1 MKKTILFL
9 NALLMITLS
18 SCNDYF
24 DKTGDEQHI
33 TDKKFFGDEAAFA
46 SALTDCYTLMR
57 SRDLYGG
64 MLTLEMMEFANQN
77 MAPHDAFSSAAAQLN
92 FADAALAARVDSMT
106 HAAYRVVAACNKLI
120 DEAERTKVV
129 FTSAGKKKI
138 ITAEAYALRAAVQFD
153 LLRLFHPAPA
163 TDAGFRGLP
172 YVTHTSANVP
182 EALTT
187 TQILQAVNDDLAHAA
202 QLLKTADPI
211 LKERNS
217 IVGIG
222 EFDRRLRT
230 FQMNYYAVKA
240 VQARVAL
247 WQGNY
252 EQAAV
257 QADSVLAHL
266 QNTVARYRLFY
277 WVTPGHYGSDFSFSR
292 EYVFGI
298 ASTPTGFAR
307 LSDDM
312 FKTKGIQ
319 TTTSLRD
326 IYADNA
332 DIRYRAWFRQQ
343 GSSYAMS
350 NKFGSATLLTD
361 YVYSTSATAS
371 SLPAAIPYIKLGEV
385 MLIKAEAL
393 NEMGQ
398 TSAARSLLEEMQGY
412 KDISYASRATSVTK
426 ESLRELIYAEARR
439 DLFGEGQLFYLNK
452 RLGLTSVKAADGT
465 MRTVT
470 LNQYTLPLP
479 ADLYKAVQ

>member
-1 MKKTILFL
+1 MKKTIFFL
-9 NALLMITLS
+9 IALLMMTLS

-77 MAPHDAFSSAAAQLN
+77 MAPHDAISSAAAQLN

-172 YVTHTSANVP
+172 YVTHTSVNVP

-202 QLLKTADPI
+202 QLLKTVDPI

-217 IVGIG
+217 IVGVG

-343 GSSYAMS
+343 GSGYAMS

-361 YVYSTSATAS
+361 YVYSTSATAT

-452 RLGLTSVKAADGT
+452 WLGLTSVKAADGSI
-465 MRTVT
+465 RTVT

-479 ADLYKAVQ
+479 ADLFNAIQ

>member
-1 MKKTILFL
+1 MKKTIFFL
-9 NALLMITLS
+9 IALLMITLS

-64 MLTLEMMEFANQN
+64 ILTLEMMEFANQN

-187 TQILQAVNDDLAHAA
+187 TQILQAVNTDLAHAA

-217 IVGIG
+217 IVGVG

-230 FQMNYYAVKA
+230 FQMNFYAVKA

-252 EQAAV
+252 EQAVA

-343 GSSYAMS
+343 GSGYAMS

-361 YVYSTSATAS
+361 YVYSTSATAT

-385 MLIKAEAL
+385 MLIKVEAL

-412 KDISYASRATSVTK
+412 KDISYASRVISVTK

-470 LNQYTLPLP
+470 LNQYTFPLP
-479 ADLYKAVQ
+479 ADLFNAIQ

>member
-1 MKKTILFL
+1 M
-9 NALLMITLS
+9 TLS

-92 FADAALAARVDSMT
+92 FADAALAARIDSMT

-187 TQILQAVNDDLAHAA
+187 TQILQAVNDDLVHAA
-202 QLLKTADPI
+202 QFLKTADPI

-217 IVGIG
+217 IVGVG

-252 EQAAV
+252 EQAVA

-343 GSSYAMS
+343 GSGYAMS

-361 YVYSTSATAS
+361 YVYSTSATAT

-470 LNQYTLPLP
+470 LSQYTLPLP
-479 ADLYKAVQ
+479 ADLFNAIQ

>member
-1 MKKTILFL
+1 
-9 NALLMITLS
+9 MITLS

-64 MLTLEMMEFANQN
+64 ILTLEMMEFANQN

-217 IVGIG
+217 IVGVG

-252 EQAAV
+252 EQAVA

-343 GSSYAMS
+343 GSGYAMS

-361 YVYSTSATAS
+361 YVYSTSATAT

-426 ESLRELIYAEARR
+426 ESLRELLYEEARR

-452 RLGLTSVKAADGT
+452 RLGLTSVKAADGS

-470 LNQYTLPLP
+470 LSQYTLPLP
-479 ADLYKAVQ
+479 ADLFNAIQ

>member
-1 MKKTILFL
+1 MKKTIFFL
-9 NALLMITLS
+9 IALLMITLS

-64 MLTLEMMEFANQN
+64 ILTLEMMEFANQN

-217 IVGIG
+217 IVGVG

-247 WQGNY
+247 WQGDY
-252 EQAAV
+252 EQAVA

-343 GSSYAMS
+343 GSGYAMS

-361 YVYSTSATAS
+361 YVYSTSATAT

-398 TSAARSLLEEMQGY
+398 TSAARSLLEEMQSY

-426 ESLRELIYAEARR
+426 ESLRELIYAEACR

-479 ADLYKAVQ
+479 ADLFNAIQ

>member
-1 MKKTILFL
+1 MKKTIFFL
-9 NALLMITLS
+9 IALLMMTLS

-46 SALTDCYTLMR
+46 SALTDCYNLMR
-57 SRDLYGG
+57 SRNLYGG

-77 MAPHDAFSSAAAQLN
+77 MAPHDAISSAASQLN
-92 FADAALAARVDSMT
+92 FADAALAARIDTVT

-172 YVTHTSANVP
+172 YVTHTSANAP

-187 TQILQAVNDDLAHAA
+187 TQILQAVNTDLTHAA

-217 IVGIG
+217 IVGVG

-240 VQARVAL
+240 LQARVAL

-252 EQAAV
+252 EQAAA

-277 WVTPGHYGSDFSFSR
+277 WVSPGHYGSDFSFSR

-298 ASTPTGFAR
+298 ASTPTGFAH

-343 GSSYAMS
+343 GSGYAMS

-361 YVYSTSATAS
+361 YVYSTSATAT

-398 TSAARSLLEEMQGY
+398 TAAARTLLEEMQGY

-452 RLGLTSVKAADGT
+452 RLGLTSVKAADGSI
-465 MRTVT
+465 RTVT

-479 ADLYKAVQ
+479 ADLFNAIQ

>member
-1 MKKTILFL
+1 MKKTIFFL
-9 NALLMITLS
+9 IALLMITLS

-92 FADAALAARVDSMT
+92 FADAARAARIDSMT

-172 YVTHTSANVP
+172 YVTHTSANAP

-217 IVGIG
+217 IVGVG

-252 EQAAV
+252 EQAVV

-343 GSSYAMS
+343 GSGYAMS

-361 YVYSTSATAS
+361 YVYSTSATAT

-398 TSAARSLLEEMQGY
+398 TLAARSLLEEMQSY

-426 ESLRELIYAEARR
+426 ESLRELLYEEARR

-452 RLGLTSVKAADGT
+452 RLGLTLVKAADGSI
-465 MRTVT
+465 RTVT

-479 ADLYKAVQ
+479 ADLFNAIQ

>member
-1 MKKTILFL
+1 MKKMIFFL
-9 NALLMITLS
+9 IALLMMTLS

-46 SALTDCYTLMR
+46 SALTDCYNLMR

-77 MAPHDAFSSAAAQLN
+77 IAPHDAISSAASQLN
-92 FADAALAARVDSMT
+92 FADAALAARIDTMT

-217 IVGIG
+217 IVGVG

-252 EQAAV
+252 EQAVA

-343 GSSYAMS
+343 GSGYAMS
-350 NKFGSATLLTD
+350 NKFGSTTLLTD
-361 YVYSTSATAS
+361 YVYSTSATAI

-398 TSAARSLLEEMQGY
+398 TAAARSLLEEMQSY
-412 KDISYASRATSVTK
+412 KDISYASRVISVTK

-452 RLGLTSVKAADGT
+452 RLGLTSVKAADGSI
-465 MRTVT
+465 RTVT
-470 LNQYTLPLP
+470 RNQYTLPLP
-479 ADLYKAVQ
+479 ADLFNAIQ

>member
-120 DEAERTKVV
+120 DEDERTKVV

-163 TDAGFRGLP
+163 TDVGFRGLP

-217 IVGIG
+217 IVGVG

-252 EQAAV
+252 EQAAA

-343 GSSYAMS
+343 GSGYAMS

-361 YVYSTSATAS
+361 YVYSTSATAT
-371 SLPAAIPYIKLGEV
+371 SLPVAIPYIKLGEV

-398 TSAARSLLEEMQGY
+398 TSAARTLLEEMQGY

-479 ADLYKAVQ
+479 ADLFNAIQ

>member
-1 MKKTILFL
+1 MKKTIFFL
-9 NALLMITLS
+9 IALLMMTLS

-77 MAPHDAFSSAAAQLN
+77 MAPHDAISSAAAQLN

-217 IVGIG
+217 IVGVG

-240 VQARVAL
+240 AQARVAL

-252 EQAAV
+252 EQAVA

-266 QNTVARYRLFY
+266 QNAVARYRLFY

-343 GSSYAMS
+343 GSGYAMS

-361 YVYSTSATAS
+361 YVYSTSATAT

-385 MLIKAEAL
+385 MLIKVEAL

-426 ESLRELIYAEARR
+426 ESLRELIYAESRR

-479 ADLYKAVQ
+479 ADLFNAIQ

>member
-1 MKKTILFL
+1 
-9 NALLMITLS
+9 MITLS

-77 MAPHDAFSSAAAQLN
+77 MAPHDAISSAAAQLN
-92 FADAALAARVDSMT
+92 FADAALAARIDSMT

-187 TQILQAVNDDLAHAA
+187 TQILQAVNTDLAHAA

-217 IVGIG
+217 IVGVG

-252 EQAAV
+252 EQAV
-257 QADSVLAHL
+257 TQADSVLAHL

-343 GSSYAMS
+343 GSGYAMS

-361 YVYSTSATAS
+361 YVYSTSATAA

-398 TSAARSLLEEMQGY
+398 TAAARSLLEEMQGY

-452 RLGLTSVKAADGT
+452 RLGLTLVKAADGT

-479 ADLYKAVQ
+479 ADLFNAIQ

>member
-1 MKKTILFL
+1 MKKTIFFL
-9 NALLMITLS
+9 IALLMMTLS

-77 MAPHDAFSSAAAQLN
+77 MAPHDAISSAASQLN
-92 FADAALAARVDSMT
+92 FADAALAARIDSMT

-129 FTSAGKKKI
+129 FSSAGKKKI
-138 ITAEAYALRAAVQFD
+138 IMAEAYALRAAVQFD

-217 IVGIG
+217 IVGVG

-252 EQAAV
+252 EQAVA

-266 QNTVARYRLFY
+266 QNIVARYRLFY

-343 GSSYAMS
+343 GSGYAMS

-361 YVYSTSATAS
+361 YVYSTSATAT

-426 ESLRELIYAEARR
+426 ESLRELLYEEARR
-439 DLFGEGQLFYLNK
+439 DLFGEGQFFYLNK

-479 ADLYKAVQ
+479 ADLFNAIQ

>member
-1 MKKTILFL
+1 M
-9 NALLMITLS
+9 TLS

-64 MLTLEMMEFANQN
+64 MLTLEMMELANQN
-77 MAPHDAFSSAAAQLN
+77 MAPHDAFSSEAAQLN
-92 FADAALAARVDSMT
+92 FADAALAARIDSMT

-217 IVGIG
+217 IVGVG

-252 EQAAV
+252 EQAVA

-266 QNTVARYRLFY
+266 QNTVVRYRLFY

-343 GSSYAMS
+343 GSGYAMS

-361 YVYSTSATAS
+361 YVYSTSATAT

-452 RLGLTSVKAADGT
+452 RLGLTLVKAADGT

-479 ADLYKAVQ
+479 ADLFNAIQ

>member
-172 YVTHTSANVP
+172 YVTHTSANAP

-187 TQILQAVNDDLAHAA
+187 TQILQAVNTDLAHAA

-217 IVGIG
+217 IVGVG

-252 EQAAV
+252 EQAVA

-292 EYVFGI
+292 EFVFGI

-343 GSSYAMS
+343 GSGYAMS

-361 YVYSTSATAS
+361 YVYSTSATAT

-385 MLIKAEAL
+385 MLIKVEAL

-426 ESLRELIYAEARR
+426 ESLRELLYEEARR

>member
-1 MKKTILFL
+1 MKKTIFFL
-9 NALLMITLS
+9 IALLMMTLS

-92 FADAALAARVDSMT
+92 FADAALAARIDSMT

-217 IVGIG
+217 IVGVG

-252 EQAAV
+252 EQAVA

-266 QNTVARYRLFY
+266 QNTVVRYRLFY

-343 GSSYAMS
+343 GSGYAMS

-361 YVYSTSATAS
+361 YVYSTSATAT

-452 RLGLTSVKAADGT
+452 RLGLTLVKAADGT

-479 ADLYKAVQ
+479 ADLFNAIQ

>member
-1 MKKTILFL
+1 MKKTIFFL
-9 NALLMITLS
+9 IALLMITLS

-77 MAPHDAFSSAAAQLN
+77 MAPHDAISSAAAQLN
-92 FADAALAARVDSMT
+92 FADAALAARIDSMT

-163 TDAGFRGLP
+163 TDAGFHGLP
-172 YVTHTSANVP
+172 YVTHTGANVP

-187 TQILQAVNDDLAHAA
+187 TQILQAVNTDLAHAA
-202 QLLKTADPI
+202 KLLKTADPI

-217 IVGIG
+217 IVGVG

-252 EQAAV
+252 EQAVA

-343 GSSYAMS
+343 GSGYAMS

-361 YVYSTSATAS
+361 YVYSTSATAT

-426 ESLRELIYAEARR
+426 ESLRELLYEEARR

-479 ADLYKAVQ
+479 ADLFNVIQ

>member
-1 MKKTILFL
+1 MKKTIFFL
-9 NALLMITLS
+9 IALLMITLS

-57 SRDLYGG
+57 SRNLYGG

-187 TQILQAVNDDLAHAA
+187 TQILQAVNTDLAHAA
-202 QLLKTADPI
+202 QLLKTVDPI

-217 IVGIG
+217 IVGVG

-252 EQAAV
+252 EQAVA

-292 EYVFGI
+292 EFVFGI

-343 GSSYAMS
+343 GSGYAMS

-361 YVYSTSATAS
+361 YVYSTSATAT

-398 TSAARSLLEEMQGY
+398 TAAARSLLEEMQGY

-479 ADLYKAVQ
+479 ADLFNAIQ

>member
-1 MKKTILFL
+1 MKKTIFFL
-9 NALLMITLS
+9 IALLMMTLS

-77 MAPHDAFSSAAAQLN
+77 MAPHDAISSAAAQLN

-172 YVTHTSANVP
+172 YVTHTSANAP

-217 IVGIG
+217 IVGVG

-252 EQAAV
+252 EQAVA

-298 ASTPTGFAR
+298 ASTPSGFAR

-371 SLPAAIPYIKLGEV
+371 SFPAAIPYIKLGEV

-398 TSAARSLLEEMQGY
+398 TAAARTLLEEMQGY
-412 KDISYASRATSVTK
+412 KDISYASRVISVTK

-452 RLGLTSVKAADGT
+452 RLGLTSVKAADGSI
-465 MRTVT
+465 RTVT

-479 ADLYKAVQ
+479 ADLFNAIQ

>member
-1 MKKTILFL
+1 M
-9 NALLMITLS
+9 TLS

-92 FADAALAARVDSMT
+92 FADAALAARIDSMT

-217 IVGIG
+217 IVGVG

-252 EQAAV
+252 EQAVA

-266 QNTVARYRLFY
+266 QNTVVRYRLFY

-343 GSSYAMS
+343 GSGYAMS

-361 YVYSTSATAS
+361 YVYSTSATAT

-452 RLGLTSVKAADGT
+452 RLGLTLVKAADGT

-479 ADLYKAVQ
+479 ADLFNAIQ

>member
-1 MKKTILFL
+1 MKKTIFFL
-9 NALLMITLS
+9 IALLMITLS

-92 FADAALAARVDSMT
+92 FADAALAARIDSMT

-172 YVTHTSANVP
+172 YVTHTSANAP

-217 IVGIG
+217 IVGVG

-252 EQAAV
+252 EEAV
-257 QADSVLAHL
+257 AQADSVLAHL

-361 YVYSTSATAS
+361 YVYSTSATAT

-398 TSAARSLLEEMQGY
+398 TAAARSLLEEMQGY

-479 ADLYKAVQ
+479 ADLFNAIQ

>member
-1 MKKTILFL
+1 MKKTIFFL
-9 NALLMITLS
+9 IALLMITLS

-64 MLTLEMMEFANQN
+64 ILTLEMMEFANQN

-182 EALTT
+182 EALIT
-187 TQILQAVNDDLAHAA
+187 TQILQAVNTDLAHAA
-202 QLLKTADPI
+202 QLLKTAVPI

-217 IVGIG
+217 IVGVG

-230 FQMNYYAVKA
+230 FQMNFYAVHA

-252 EQAAV
+252 EQAV
-257 QADSVLAHL
+257 EQADSVLAHL

-343 GSSYAMS
+343 GSGYAMS

-361 YVYSTSATAS
+361 YVYSTSATAT

-470 LNQYTLPLP
+470 LNQYTMPLP
-479 ADLYKAVQ
+479 ADLFNAIQ

>member
-1 MKKTILFL
+1 
-9 NALLMITLS
+9 MITLS

-77 MAPHDAFSSAAAQLN
+77 MAPHDAISSAAAQLN
-92 FADAALAARVDSMT
+92 FADAALAARIDSMT

-202 QLLKTADPI
+202 QLLKTVDPI

-217 IVGIG
+217 IVGVG

-252 EQAAV
+252 EQAVA

-292 EYVFGI
+292 EFVFGI

-343 GSSYAMS
+343 GSGYAMS

-361 YVYSTSATAS
+361 YVYSTSATAT

-398 TSAARSLLEEMQGY
+398 TAAARSLLEEMQGY

-479 ADLYKAVQ
+479 ADLFNAIQ

>member
-1 MKKTILFL
+1 
-9 NALLMITLS
+9 MITLS

-77 MAPHDAFSSAAAQLN
+77 MAPHDAISSAAAQLN
-92 FADAALAARVDSMT
+92 FADAALAARIDSMT

-187 TQILQAVNDDLAHAA
+187 TQILQAVNTDLAHAA

-217 IVGIG
+217 IVGVG

-252 EQAAV
+252 EQAVA

-343 GSSYAMS
+343 GSGYAMS

-361 YVYSTSATAS
+361 YVYSTSATAT

-412 KDISYASRATSVTK
+412 KDISYASSATSVTK

-470 LNQYTLPLP
+470 LNQYTFPLP
-479 ADLYKAVQ
+479 ADLFNAIQ

>member
-1 MKKTILFL
+1 MT
-9 NALLMITLS
+9 TLS

-64 MLTLEMMEFANQN
+64 MLTFEMMEFANQN

-92 FADAALAARVDSMT
+92 FADVALAARVDSMT

-172 YVTHTSANVP
+172 YVTHTSANAP

-217 IVGIG
+217 IVGVG

-252 EQAAV
+252 EQAVA

-361 YVYSTSATAS
+361 YVYSTSATAT

-470 LNQYTLPLP
+470 LSQYTLPLP
-479 ADLYKAVQ
+479 ADLFNAIQ

>member
-77 MAPHDAFSSAAAQLN
+77 MAPHDAISSAAAQLN
-92 FADAALAARVDSMT
+92 FADAALAARIDSMT

-187 TQILQAVNDDLAHAA
+187 TQILQSVNADLAHAA

-217 IVGIG
+217 IVGVG

-252 EQAAV
+252 EQAVA

-266 QNTVARYRLFY
+266 QNIVARYRLFY

-343 GSSYAMS
+343 GSGYAMS

-361 YVYSTSATAS
+361 YVYSTSATAT

-398 TSAARSLLEEMQGY
+398 TAAARSLLEEMQGY

>member
-1 MKKTILFL
+1 MKKTIFFL
-9 NALLMITLS
+9 IALLMMTLS

-187 TQILQAVNDDLAHAA
+187 TQILQAVNTDLAHAA
-202 QLLKTADPI
+202 QLLKTTDPI

-217 IVGIG
+217 IVGVG

-252 EQAAV
+252 ERAV
-257 QADSVLAHL
+257 AQADSVLAHL

-343 GSSYAMS
+343 GSGYAMS

-361 YVYSTSATAS
+361 YVYSTSATAT

-479 ADLYKAVQ
+479 ADLFNAIQ

>member
-1 MKKTILFL
+1 MKKTIFFL
-9 NALLMITLS
+9 IALLMITLS

-77 MAPHDAFSSAAAQLN
+77 MAPHDAISSAAAQLN
-92 FADAALAARVDSMT
+92 FADAALAARIDSMT

-187 TQILQAVNDDLAHAA
+187 TQILQAVNTDLAHAA
-202 QLLKTADPI
+202 QLLKTTDPI

-217 IVGIG
+217 IVGVG

-252 EQAAV
+252 EQAAA

-298 ASTPTGFAR
+298 ASTPSGFAR

-361 YVYSTSATAS
+361 YVYSTSATAT

-398 TSAARSLLEEMQGY
+398 TAAARTLLEEMQSY
-412 KDISYASRATSVTK
+412 KDISYASRVISVTK

-452 RLGLTSVKAADGT
+452 RLGLTSVKAADGSI
-465 MRTVT
+465 RTVT

-479 ADLYKAVQ
+479 ADLFNAIQ

>member
-9 NALLMITLS
+9 NALLMITLL

-92 FADAALAARVDSMT
+92 FADAALAAHIDSMT

-172 YVTHTSANVP
+172 YVTLTSANVP

-217 IVGIG
+217 IVGVG
-222 EFDRRLRT
+222 ELDRRLRT

-252 EQAAV
+252 EQAVA

-266 QNTVARYRLFY
+266 QNIVARYRLFY

-343 GSSYAMS
+343 GSGYAMS

-361 YVYSTSATAS
+361 YVYSTSATAT

-426 ESLRELIYAEARR
+426 EGLRELLYEEARR

-452 RLGLTSVKAADGT
+452 RLGLTSVKAADGS

-470 LNQYTLPLP
+470 LSQYTLPLP
-479 ADLYKAVQ
+479 ADLFNAIQ

>member
-1 MKKTILFL
+1 M
-9 NALLMITLS
+9 MTLS

-57 SRDLYGG
+57 SRNLYGG

-187 TQILQAVNDDLAHAA
+187 TQILQAVNTDLAHAA
-202 QLLKTADPI
+202 QLLKTVDPI

-217 IVGIG
+217 IVGVG

-252 EQAAV
+252 EQAVA

-343 GSSYAMS
+343 GSGYAMS

-361 YVYSTSATAS
+361 YVYSTSATAT

-385 MLIKAEAL
+385 VLIKAEAL

-426 ESLRELIYAEARR
+426 ESLRELLYEEARR

-452 RLGLTSVKAADGT
+452 RLGLTSVKAADGS

-479 ADLYKAVQ
+479 ADLFNAIQ

>member
-1 MKKTILFL
+1 
-9 NALLMITLS
+9 MITLS

-77 MAPHDAFSSAAAQLN
+77 MAPHDAFSSAASQLN
-92 FADAALAARVDSMT
+92 FADAALAARIDTMT

-217 IVGIG
+217 IVGVG

-252 EQAAV
+252 EQAVA

-298 ASTPTGFAR
+298 ASTPSGFAR

-343 GSSYAMS
+343 GSGYAMS

-361 YVYSTSATAS
+361 YVYSTSATAT

-412 KDISYASRATSVTK
+412 KDISYASSATSVTK

-452 RLGLTSVKAADGT
+452 RLGLMSVKAADGT

-479 ADLYKAVQ
+479 ADLFNAIQ

>member
-1 MKKTILFL
+1 MKKTIFFL
-9 NALLMITLS
+9 IALLMMTLS

-77 MAPHDAFSSAAAQLN
+77 MAPHDAISSAAAQLN

-172 YVTHTSANVP
+172 YVTHTSANAP

-217 IVGIG
+217 IVGVG

-343 GSSYAMS
+343 GSGYAMS

-361 YVYSTSATAS
+361 YVYSTSATAT

-452 RLGLTSVKAADGT
+452 WLGLTSVKAADGSI
-465 MRTVT
+465 RTVT

-479 ADLYKAVQ
+479 ADLFNAIQ

>member
-1 MKKTILFL
+1 MKKTIFFL
-9 NALLMITLS
+9 IALLMMTLS

-46 SALTDCYTLMR
+46 SALTDCYNLMR

-77 MAPHDAFSSAAAQLN
+77 MAPHDAISSAAAQLN

-172 YVTHTSANVP
+172 YVTHTSANAP

-187 TQILQAVNDDLAHAA
+187 TQILQAVNTDLAHAA
-202 QLLKTADPI
+202 QLLKTVDPI

-217 IVGIG
+217 IVGVG

-343 GSSYAMS
+343 GSGYAMS

-361 YVYSTSATAS
+361 YVYSTSATAT

-398 TSAARSLLEEMQGY
+398 TAAARSLLEEMQSY
-412 KDISYASRATSVTK
+412 KDISYASRVISVTK

-452 RLGLTSVKAADGT
+452 WLGLTSVKAADGSI
-465 MRTVT
+465 RTVT

-479 ADLYKAVQ
+479 ADLFNAIQ

>member
-1 MKKTILFL
+1 MKKTIFFL
-9 NALLMITLS
+9 IALLMTTLS

-64 MLTLEMMEFANQN
+64 MLTFEMMEFANQN

-92 FADAALAARVDSMT
+92 FADVALAARVDSMT

-172 YVTHTSANVP
+172 YVTHTSANAP

-217 IVGIG
+217 IVGVG

-252 EQAAV
+252 EQAVA

-343 GSSYAMS
+343 GSGYAMS

-361 YVYSTSATAS
+361 YVYSTSATAT

-426 ESLRELIYAEARR
+426 ESLRELLYEEARR

-452 RLGLTSVKAADGT
+452 RLGLTSVKAADGS

-470 LNQYTLPLP
+470 LSQYTLPLP
-479 ADLYKAVQ
+479 ADLFNAIQ

>member
-1 MKKTILFL
+1 M
-9 NALLMITLS
+9 TLS

-92 FADAALAARVDSMT
+92 FADAALAARIDSMT

-217 IVGIG
+217 IVGVG

-252 EQAAV
+252 EQAVA

-266 QNTVARYRLFY
+266 QNTVVRYRLFY

-343 GSSYAMS
+343 GSGYAMS

-361 YVYSTSATAS
+361 YVYSTSATAT

-385 MLIKAEAL
+385 MLIKVEAL

-398 TSAARSLLEEMQGY
+398 TSAARTLLEEMQGY
-412 KDISYASRATSVTK
+412 KDISYASRVTSVTK

-452 RLGLTSVKAADGT
+452 RLGLTSVKAADGSI
-465 MRTVT
+465 RTVT

>member
-1 MKKTILFL
+1 MKKTIFFL
-9 NALLMITLS
+9 IALLMMTLS

-217 IVGIG
+217 IVGVG

-252 EQAAV
+252 EQAVV

-343 GSSYAMS
+343 GSGYAMS

-361 YVYSTSATAS
+361 YVYSTSATAT

-426 ESLRELIYAEARR
+426 ESLRELLYEEARR

-479 ADLYKAVQ
+479 ADLFNAIQ

>member
-1 MKKTILFL
+1 
-9 NALLMITLS
+9 MITLS

-77 MAPHDAFSSAAAQLN
+77 MAPHDAISSAASQLN

-187 TQILQAVNDDLAHAA
+187 TQILQAVNTDLAHAA
-202 QLLKTADPI
+202 QLLKTVDPI

-217 IVGIG
+217 IVGVG
-222 EFDRRLRT
+222 EYDRRLRT

-252 EQAAV
+252 EEAV
-257 QADSVLAHL
+257 AQADSVLAHL

-343 GSSYAMS
+343 GSGYAMS

-361 YVYSTSATAS
+361 YVYSTSATAT

-398 TSAARSLLEEMQGY
+398 TAAARSLLEEMQGY

-470 LNQYTLPLP
+470 LNQYTFPLP
-479 ADLYKAVQ
+479 ADLFNAIQ

>member
-1 MKKTILFL
+1 MKKTIFFL
-9 NALLMITLS
+9 IALLMMTLS

-77 MAPHDAFSSAAAQLN
+77 MAPHDAISSAAAQLN

-187 TQILQAVNDDLAHAA
+187 TQILQAVNTDLAHAA

-217 IVGIG
+217 IVGVG

-252 EQAAV
+252 EQAV
-257 QADSVLAHL
+257 TQADSVLAHL

-343 GSSYAMS
+343 GSGYAMS

-361 YVYSTSATAS
+361 YVYSTSATAT

-470 LNQYTLPLP
+470 LSQYTLPLP
-479 ADLYKAVQ
+479 ADLFNAIQ